1 MEAEAYGDA
10 EMFIISHFQGREKRL
25 IGDEPLN
32 LEEEMIEGVESN
44 LVNEG
49 VSDQQ
54 IQYTKTESST
64 KLDSVEQ
71 SKNNE

>member
-32 LEEEMIEGVESN
+32 LEEEMEEGIESN
-44 LVNEG
+44 LVDEG
-49 VSDQQ
+49 VSEQQ
-54 IQYTKTESST
+54 IEQTQTESST
-64 KLDSVEQ
+64 KVDNVE
-71 SKNNE
+71 